1 MSDARKKA
9 KIFIVDDHPV
19 LRQGLAQLIDRE
31 QDMVFAGEA
40 EDATAAML
48 GIEQVKP
55 DLVLTDIAMEG
66 TSGIEL
72 TKTILAKYPHMLVL
86 VISMYDESVYVD
98 RALQAGAK
106 GYLMKREVAGHII
119 AAIRKVLAGGVYVSD
134 RWKEKLAQQYA
145 VRKPG
150 GATAGDSSYQQL
162 SDRQLEVLQLIGQG
176 YSTQKI
182 ADTLHISVKTVE
194 SHYAT
199 IKLKLNLEN
208 SHKLIQYA
216 VKWCLSEK
224 Q

>member
-1 MSDARKKA
+1 MNAPNKTR
-9 KIFIVDDHPV
+9 IFIVDDHPI
-19 LRQGLAQLIDRE
+19 LRQGLALLINQE
-31 QDMVFAGEA
+31 ENLTTVGEA
-40 EDATAAML
+40 GDATTAMQ
-48 GIEQVKP
+48 GIDKMKP
-55 DLVLTDIAMEG
+55 DLVLMDISLEG

-72 TKTILAKYPHMLVL
+72 TKNILAKQPNMRVL

-106 GYLMKREVAGHII
+106 GYLMKREVTDHII
-119 AAIRKVLAGGVYVSD
+119 SAIHKVMSGEIYVSD
-134 RWKEKLAQQYA
+134 RWKERLAQQYA
-145 VRKPG
+145 VRKSG
-150 GATAGDSSYQQL
+150 GVTAEDFSSQKL

-176 YSTQKI
+176 YSTKKI

-199 IKLKLNLEN
+199 IKVKLNLEN
-208 SHKLIQYA
+208 SNELIQYA